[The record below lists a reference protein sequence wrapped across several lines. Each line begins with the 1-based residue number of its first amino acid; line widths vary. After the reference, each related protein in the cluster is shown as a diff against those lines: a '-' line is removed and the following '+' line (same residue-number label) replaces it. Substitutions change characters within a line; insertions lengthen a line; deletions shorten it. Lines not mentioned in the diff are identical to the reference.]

1 MGLPEIQID
10 FYKKSQSFIRRSSRG
25 IVCLIV
31 QDDTRQQPVTPIR
44 SYADIVSGDW
54 TETTGRYLKM
64 IFKGGPGG
72 VIAVRMQE
80 TEGEGQIGQ
89 ALEMI
94 RDLNFDYLCIPQ
106 YKMQYGEAVKTF
118 LEDIRKAGKKG
129 KAVLPGFKADSS
141 AIINFTTT
149 GISMKWDDEEDV
161 LEPETAEYCCRI
173 AGICAGIPLT
183 RSVTYYVLDEVLDT
197 DQAEDANA
205 RIDAG
210 ELVIVFDGEK
220 FKIARGVNS
229 LQTVT
234 ETEPE
239 DFKKI
244 KIREGADIVRHD
256 IYMTFYDDYVG
267 KLNNTY
273 DNKQAFVGSVNRYFA
288 DLEGQILD
296 GEAGNYAE
304 LDTERIRKYLQDNGT
319 AIDEMTDQKIREAN
333 TGSCIYITGKIRFLD
348 ALEDLHMVL
357 EM

>member
-1 MGLPEIQID
+1 
-10 FYKKSQSFIRRSSRG
+10 
-25 IVCLIV
+25 
-31 QDDTRQQPVTPIR
+31 
-44 SYADIVSGDW
+44 
-54 TETTGRYLKM
+54 M

-80 TEGEGQIGQ
+80 SEGEAQISQ

-94 RDLNFDYLCIPQ
+94 RGLNFDYLCIPQ
-106 YKMQYGEAVKTF
+106 YKTQYGEAVKTF
-118 LEDIRKAGKKG
+118 LEEIRRAGKKG
-129 KAVLPGFKADSS
+129 KAVLPGFRADSS
-141 AIINFTTT
+141 AIINFTTA
-149 GISMKWDDEEDV
+149 GISMKWDDEKEV
-161 LEPETAEYCCRI
+161 REPDTAEYCCRI

-183 RSVTYYVLDEVLDT
+183 RSVTYYVLDEILNT
-197 DQAEDANA
+197 DQVVDADA
-205 RIDAG
+205 CIDAG
-210 ELVIVFDGEK
+210 ELVIIFDGEK

-244 KIREGADIVRHD
+244 KVREGADIVRHD
-256 IYMTFYDDYVG
+256 IHTTFHDDYVG

-273 DNKQAFVGSVNRYFA
+273 DNKQAFIGAVNRYFA

-319 AIDEMTDQKIREAN
+319 DVDELTEQKVREAN
-333 TGSCIYITGKIRFLD
+333 TGSGIYITGKVRFLD